1 MYSRAQ
7 LSRIVTPVVALCSMA
22 VAAGAGAWEFRAA
35 YTADHDLYAGRIA
48 LAEPTVRVEVPMM
61 SLVAWARL
69 SDDEPDRLSAA
80 PIKRIRK
87 VE

>member
-1 MYSRAQ
+1 MYSRAH
-7 LSRIVTPVVALCSMA
+7 LSRIVTPVVAPCSMA

-35 YTADHDLYAGRIA
+35 NTADHDLYAGHTT

-61 SLVAWARL
+61 LLVGWARL

-80 PIKRIRK
+80 PIKRIRR